1 MAVTSGHRG
10 SARQQ
15 VRERRA
21 NRNTSRSRECSDFL
35 TCSFDDVPAYT
46 LNTVRAKCGDIDLPA
61 LEKKVGVFLRTK
73 GKELEYEHTGDEYQ
87 DVVRLVDCL
96 KSDTD
101 DYSYELIKRDETDEQ
116 LIIAYKESRD
126 FIEESV
132 YFMPVKIVSCVDD
145 QLKDILLDFFAFLD
159 MESPFIKPKDS
170 MDMHFTLG
178 IDEEDDYKLDESV
191 ASDMSDEFRKLA
203 ENYASGEIN
212 DVFEEISS
220 RRRSYAGICNK
231 LTQKIK
237 DSISSYKKNGSK
249 FYKISSDKKHDVEKL
264 FAAIEKGIT
273 LCLSDSLFNYE
284 LDALRRTV
292 SESLF
297 SGYPDEVM
305 EFFRQFLF
313 SWSADED
320 DPLNEE
326 VVKIFNEDS
335 YNVSPTTL
343 FDYVIIDGES
353 NKSSNYPKQWSDWYF
368 ELLECIYE

>member
-1 MAVTSGHRG
+1 M
-10 SARQQ
+10 
-15 VRERRA
+15 
-21 NRNTSRSRECSDFL
+21 
-35 TCSFDDVPAYT
+35 
-46 LNTVRAKCGDIDLPA
+46 PA

-126 FIEESV
+126 FIEEFV
-132 YFMPVKIVSCVDD
+132 YIMPVKIVSCVDD

-170 MDMHFTLG
+170 MDMHLTLG

-203 ENYASGEIN
+203 ENYASREIN

-220 RRRSYAGICNK
+220 RSRSYAGICNK

-249 FYKISSDKKHDVEKL
+249 FYKISSDKKYDVEKL